1 MSHFAV
7 AVITTPD
14 GDVDEALAPFHEY
27 ECTGVKDQYVISS
40 SNLEYLQEQYEEQ
53 TVSLMKNDKADIE
66 KGEKVYL
73 LCDDPLFVRDP
84 YDGEVEKLNALPY
97 TERNNHPQQIINIM
111 QEDKTI
117 THKIRDLEQFPEWKL
132 TTMPCTEVFDLKTF
146 ANWYYSTE
154 LPTVQ
159 KGEEPCDSWGEW
171 LELDENGQVID
182 FFTSTNPNAKWD
194 WYVIGGRWENMLR
207 TKQGELVNSCTLGE
221 LDFETQIKELTKK
234 AHEIY
239 DTFEKC
245 LGDLPKN
252 WMSWKDVLADQQFN
266 TIEERRNFYHNQ
278 VQIKAIK
285 ANDTNNLFWAF
296 GYDIDSFMV
305 DRETYV
311 SLYAGKPFS
320 TYAVL
325 DATDSEIG
333 TWHGSD
339 IGMWGIT
346 LREEENWE
354 EKNQRL
360 LRSFPSDYVITIVD
374 CHI

>member
-1 MSHFAV
+1 MSHYSV
-7 AVITTPD
+7 AVVTRKKPTEDILSEMLKPYEEDLVVCPYVYETK
-14 GDVDEALAPFHEY
+14 EKFLKNKRIEY
-27 ECTGVKDQYVISS
+27 ENYKTKGPYSRYIEDPVKYEEECSNSSHIEYVKNFMNEYNKSDETLLKERKES
-40 SNLEYLQEQYEEQ
+40 LPSELDDNLEYGCRYL
-53 TVSLMKNDKADIE
+53 DK
-66 KGEKVYL
+66 
-73 LCDDPLFVRDP
+73 
-84 YDGEVEKLNALPY
+84 DGNEIA
-97 TERNNHPQQIINIM
+97 
-111 QEDKTI
+111 
-117 THKIRDLEQFPEWKL
+117 
-132 TTMPCTEVFDLKTF
+132 
-146 ANWYYSTE
+146 YYN
-154 LPTVQ
+154 
-159 KGEEPCDSWGEW
+159 K
-171 LELDENGQVID
+171 
-182 FFTSTNPNAKWD
+182 NAKWD

-325 DATDSEIG
+325 DATEDSDIG